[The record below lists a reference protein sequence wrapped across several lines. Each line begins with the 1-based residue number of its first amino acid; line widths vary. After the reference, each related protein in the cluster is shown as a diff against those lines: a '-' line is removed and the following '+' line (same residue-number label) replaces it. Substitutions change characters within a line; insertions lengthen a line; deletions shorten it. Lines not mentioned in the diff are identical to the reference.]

1 MQSTIQFPNGHA
13 LEAKV
18 LLENPPPRSVPR
30 ENHVIIGNHDF
41 YPSKSPPHNLQY
53 VSTRVNMR
61 LLFDIEFQAQQRS
74 DAVAAGK
81 SSIKIGNVLYV
92 AAPTVAKSAS
102 AIVFVLCAFFLV
114 IGQVTGEQ
122 LVRPIVALAIGIT
135 ALGLLG
141 VAFVAE
147 KRP

>member
-1 MQSTIQFPNGHA
+1 
-13 LEAKV
+13 
-18 LLENPPPRSVPR
+18 
-30 ENHVIIGNHDF
+30 
-41 YPSKSPPHNLQY
+41 
-53 VSTRVNMR
+53 MR

-102 AIVFVLCAFFLV
+102 AIVFVLCVFFLV